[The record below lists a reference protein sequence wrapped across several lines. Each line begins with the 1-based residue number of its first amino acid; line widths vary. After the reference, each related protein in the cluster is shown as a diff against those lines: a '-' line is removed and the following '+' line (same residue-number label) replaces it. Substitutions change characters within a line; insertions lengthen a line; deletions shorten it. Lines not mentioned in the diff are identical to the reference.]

1 MTDFEIYSLILCLIV
16 FIMLVSVFS
25 FLIVSLVKLWFVHI
39 KAGLDDENIVKEL
52 KKEEIKPKKKVLEI
66 IGNIFNIFLCAVFLI
81 IFILSIY
88 IKCTEDT
95 FFDDLPTYR
104 VVLTTSMESKNKENK
119 YLFENNLNDQLS
131 AFDLI
136 TTYKVPNEEDLKL
149 YDIVVYEVDGILIV
163 HRIVGIEEPNA
174 AHPNERYFLLQGDAV
189 GSADRFPVRYSQIKG
204 IYKGE
209 KIPFIGSFIL
219 FIQSFVGWL
228 CIALVLFAL
237 IITPIVE
244 KKLYIAKKQRYK
256 IITENSST
264 QS

>member
-1 MTDFEIYSLILCLIV
+1 MAEFSHIPVLLNETIELLDVKEGGVYVDATLGGAGHSKAIEQKNNIK
-16 FIMLVSVFS
+16 MLVGVDQDQEALAFAKKNLSDYDNV
-25 FLIVSLVKLWFVHI
+25 VYVHNNFRNI
-39 KAGLDDENIVKEL
+39 DEVLDE
-52 KKEEIKPKKKVLEI
+52 
-66 IGNIFNIFLCAVFLI
+66 
-81 IFILSIY
+81 LSID
-88 IKCTEDT
+88 K
-95 FFDDLPTYR
+95 
-104 VVLTTSMESKNKENK
+104 
-119 YLFENNLNDQLS
+119 
-131 AFDLI
+131 
-136 TTYKVPNEEDLKL
+136 
-149 YDIVVYEVDGILIV
+149 VDGILIV

-219 FIQSFVGWL
+219 FIQSFTGWL
-228 CIALVLFAL
+228 CIALVFFAL

-256 IITENSST
+256 IITENSNT